1 MCRRLQFVRPCSEP
15 VMTLS
20 QGDWLAERFEKH
32 RTHLRAVGYRMLG
45 SLSDADDAIQETW
58 LRLNRSDPQTIEN
71 LGGWLTTVIARVCLD
86 ILRSRK
92 RHGEE
97 PLYAR
102 VPDPIVSQV
111 QARNPE
117 HEALLADSVGLAL
130 LVVLETLPPAERLAF
145 VLHDMFDVPFE
156 EIAPIVGRSAAAA
169 RQLASR
175 ARRRVRG
182 AAPLP
187 DVDPSRQREVVEA
200 FLAAARKNDFDA
212 LVAVL
217 DPDVVLRAD
226 RGAMPPGASRVLRGA
241 RPVAD
246 QALTFSRIA
255 ASARPAVVNGAAG
268 LVALASDGRP
278 FSVMGFTVRLGK
290 IVEIDILADPDRLRR
305 LDLGFSTSDGR
316 GARDS
321 APR

>member
-1 MCRRLQFVRPCSEP
+1 
-15 VMTLS
+15 MTVPQS
-20 QGDWLAERFEKH
+20 DWLAERFEEH

-58 LRLNRSDPQTIEN
+58 LRLNRSDPRTIDN

-92 RHGEE
+92 VRGEE
-97 PLYAR
+97 PLHAR
-102 VPDPIVSQV
+102 VPDPIVSQEN
-111 QARNPE
+111 AIDPE

-130 LVVLETLPPAERLAF
+130 IVVLETLPPAERLAF

-182 AAPLP
+182 ATPMP
-187 DVDPSRQREVVEA
+187 DVDLARQREVVEA
-200 FLAAARKNDFDA
+200 FLAAARDNDFDA
-212 LVAVL
+212 LLAVL

-226 RGAMPPGASRVLRGA
+226 RGAIPLGASRVVRGA
-241 RPVAD
+241 RTVAEH
-246 QALTFSRIA
+246 ALAFWRIA
-255 ASARPAVVNGAAG
+255 GFARPALVNGAAG
-268 LVALASDGRP
+268 IVAFAPDGRP
-278 FSVMGFTVRLGK
+278 FSVVGFTVRLGK
-290 IVEIDILADPDRLRR
+290 IVEIDVLADPARLRR
-305 LDLGFSTSDGR
+305 LNLARSDN
-316 GARDS
+316 
-321 APR
+321 